1 MEVLGSLLLFFLV
14 FGMSATVDIKSM
26 QKQVQNKYAIM
37 TGVFLQFVL
46 LPFLGFVVVKA
57 LNMSHAMG
65 LTLLVVTSSPG
76 GSYSNWW
83 CSMFNADL
91 ALSVTMTAISTLLST
106 IMLPLNL
113 LVYTSFSYEADV
125 VSSLDW
131 MSLFIALGVVIGAIG
146 LGLMASAKVHSHR
159 FNRMANMCGNVSGI
173 ALVVFSATLSNTGAE
188 DLEGEA
194 APKIWDHDWVFYVG
208 VALPC
213 VLGLVI
219 SNILT
224 SFCKLKK
231 PERVTVSVECCYQ
244 NVGIATSVALTMFEG
259 ADRSEAM
266 AVPLYYGIVEAAVVG
281 LYCVVAWK
289 IGWTKAPASAK
300 LWEVLFRSYEVID
313 AEHHELQEV
322 EITLSDGTFEDV
334 EKTSKTGGTLF
345 HYFRFDNICTKLVD
359 DVCIKSPNRQGSF
372 CTVDEDADEECC
384 YKEHIEKPT
393 FAVEP
398 ESPKEP
404 SGYGDVP
411 LNVSLVEVGDGEV
424 EEMGSGLA
432 VAMQQRW
439 RWHRRTRSAE
449 AEANVSTPGS
459 SQTATSGLPKPSMAQ
474 RNHTIA
480 TETPSAS
487 FLGTKKEDGVAQTA
501 GSNPVQ
507 GRSIH
512 VGYLTKERSSD
523 VEMGYISSASE
534 SSIGSEENF
543 QEKYIP
549 PPSPMSSPPTS
560 TMQNKLLADDGQQ
573 QQRDNDKDKGC
584 SLRSEEDD
592 ER

>member
-1 MEVLGSLLLFFLV
+1 
-14 FGMSATVDIKSM
+14 
-26 QKQVQNKYAIM
+26 
-37 TGVFLQFVL
+37 
-46 LPFLGFVVVKA
+46 
-57 LNMSHAMG
+57 
-65 LTLLVVTSSPG
+65 
-76 GSYSNWW
+76 
-83 CSMFNADL
+83 MFNADL

-131 MSLFIALGVVIGAIG
+131 MSLFIALGVVIGAIA

-159 FNRMANMCGNVSGI
+159 FNRMANMLGNISGI
-173 ALVVFSATLSNTGAE
+173 ALVVFSATISNSGGE

-194 APKIWDHDWVFYVG
+194 APKIWNHDWIFYVG

-213 VLGLVI
+213 VLGLI
-219 SNILT
+219 MSNVLT
-224 SFCKLKK
+224 SFCKLRK

-266 AVPLYYGIVEAAVVG
+266 AVPLYYGIVEAVFVG

-313 AEHHELQEV
+313 AEHQELQEV
-322 EITLSDGTFEDV
+322 EITLSDGTFDDG
-334 EKTSKTGGTLF
+334 EKMSKTGGTIF
-345 HYFRFDNICTKLVD
+345 HYFRMDNICNKLVD
-359 DVCIKSPNRQGSF
+359 DVCLKCPNRLGSF
-372 CTVDEDADEECC
+372 CTVDEDVDEEYC
-384 YKEHIEKPT
+384 YNEHVEKPPS
-393 FAVEP
+393 AIEP
-398 ESPKEP
+398 VKAKEP

-411 LNVSLVEVGDGEV
+411 LNVALIEEGDGDNDD

-449 AEANVSTPGS
+449 VEIKIPNPGAKAADST
-459 SQTATSGLPKPSMAQ
+459 LPKPSIAQ

-487 FLGTKKEDGVAQTA
+487 ISGTKKGDGVADNA

-512 VGYLTKERSSD
+512 VGYLTKKRDSD

-534 SSIGSEENF
+534 SSSDSEGEDYR
-543 QEKYIP
+543 EEYEYIP
-549 PPSPMSSPPTS
+549 PPSPMPSPPTS
-560 TMQNKLLADDGQQ
+560 AVMQHKVPVEDVEDEKE
-573 QQRDNDKDKGC
+573 RDNSTNAQEGSPNLKEDNEVD
-584 SLRSEEDD
+584 DD
-592 ER
+592 ESKTNKR

>member
-1 MEVLGSLLLFFLV
+1 
-14 FGMSATVDIKSM
+14 
-26 QKQVQNKYAIM
+26 
-37 TGVFLQFVL
+37 
-46 LPFLGFVVVKA
+46 
-57 LNMSHAMG
+57 
-65 LTLLVVTSSPG
+65 
-76 GSYSNWW
+76 
-83 CSMFNADL
+83 MFNADL

-159 FNRMANMCGNVSGI
+159 FNRMANMLGNISGI
-173 ALVVFSATLSNTGAE
+173 ALVVFSATLSNAGGE

-194 APKIWDHDWVFYVG
+194 APKIWNHDWIFYVG

-213 VLGLVI
+213 VLGLI
-219 SNILT
+219 MSNILT
-224 SFCKLKK
+224 SFCRLRK

-289 IGWTKAPASAK
+289 IGWTKAPAGAK

-313 AEHHELQEV
+313 AEHQELQEV
-322 EITLSDGTFEDV
+322 EITLSDGTIDDV
-334 EKTSKTGGTLF
+334 EKMSKTGGTIF
-345 HYFRFDNICTKLVD
+345 HYFRMDNICNKLID
-359 DVCIKSPNRQGSF
+359 DACLKGPNRQGSF
-372 CTVDEDADEECC
+372 CTVDEEEDEEYC
-384 YKEHIEKPT
+384 YNEHVEKPT
-393 FAVEP
+393 FAIEP
-398 ESPKEP
+398 VKAKEP

-411 LNVSLVEVGDGEV
+411 LNVALIEEGDGVDQET
-424 EEMGSGLA
+424 GAGLV

-439 RWHRRTRSAE
+439 GWGWHRRTRSAE
-449 AEANVSTPGS
+449 VKIKTPTHESSASSPASTAADS
-459 SQTATSGLPKPSMAQ
+459 TLPKPSIAQ

-487 FLGTKKEDGVAQTA
+487 ISGEKKGDGVAENA

-512 VGYLTKERSSD
+512 VGYLTKKRASD

-534 SSIGSEENF
+534 SSSDSEGEDF
-543 QEKYIP
+543 REKYEYIP
-549 PPSPMSSPPTS
+549 PPSPKKDDKVDDDDSS
-560 TMQNKLLADDGQQ
+560 QNP
-573 QQRDNDKDKGC
+573 
-584 SLRSEEDD
+584 
-592 ER
+592 

>member
-1 MEVLGSLLLFFLV
+1 
-14 FGMSATVDIKSM
+14 
-26 QKQVQNKYAIM
+26 
-37 TGVFLQFVL
+37 
-46 LPFLGFVVVKA
+46 
-57 LNMSHAMG
+57 
-65 LTLLVVTSSPG
+65 
-76 GSYSNWW
+76 
-83 CSMFNADL
+83 MFNADL

-159 FNRMANMCGNVSGI
+159 FNRMANACGNVSGI
-173 ALVVFSATLSNTGAE
+173 ALVVFSATLSNSGAE

-194 APKIWDHDWVFYVG
+194 APKIWSHDWIFYVG

-213 VLGLVI
+213 VLGLAI

-224 SFCKLKK
+224 SFCKLRK

-266 AVPLYYGIVEAAVVG
+266 AVPLYYGIVEAVVVG

-322 EITLSDGTFEDV
+322 EITLSDGTFDDG

-345 HYFRFDNICTKLVD
+345 HYFRIDNICTKLVD
-359 DVCIKSPNRQGSF
+359 DTCIKGSNRQGSF
-372 CTVDEDADEECC
+372 CTVDEEADEECC
-384 YKEHIEKPT
+384 YEEHTEKPT

-398 ESPKEP
+398 VSPKEP

-411 LNVSLVEVGDGEV
+411 LNVALVDVGDGDVE
-424 EEMGSGLA
+424 EEMGSGL
-432 VAMQQRW
+432 VLAMQKRW
-439 RWHRRTRSAE
+439 RLHRRTRSAE
-449 AEANVSTPGS
+449 AEPTVSTPS
-459 SQTATSGLPKPSMAQ
+459 SP
-474 RNHTIA
+474 IA

-487 FLGTKKEDGVAQTA
+487 FSGEKKGDGVAQNV
-501 GSNPVQ
+501 GRSPVQ

-512 VGYLTKERSSD
+512 VGYLTKKSASD

-534 SSIGSEENF
+534 SSAGIEEGF
-543 QEKYIP
+543 QESYMP
-549 PPSPMSSPPTS
+549 PPSPMSTPPTS
-560 TMQNKLLADDGQQ
+560 AIQQTKVLADDGQQ
-573 QQRDNDKDKGC
+573 QRDGDSAQDCDLSSK
-584 SLRSEEDD
+584 EDD
-592 ER
+592 ENDSKAIER

>member
-1 MEVLGSLLLFFLV
+1 
-14 FGMSATVDIKSM
+14 
-26 QKQVQNKYAIM
+26 
-37 TGVFLQFVL
+37 
-46 LPFLGFVVVKA
+46 
-57 LNMSHAMG
+57 
-65 LTLLVVTSSPG
+65 
-76 GSYSNWW
+76 
-83 CSMFNADL
+83 MFNADL

-159 FNRMANMCGNVSGI
+159 FNRMANMLGNISGI
-173 ALVVFSATLSNTGAE
+173 ALVVFSATLSNSGGE

-194 APKIWDHDWVFYVG
+194 APKIWNHDWIFYVG

-213 VLGLVI
+213 VLGLI
-219 SNILT
+219 MSNVLT
-224 SFCKLKK
+224 SFCKLRK

-259 ADRSEAM
+259 SDRSEAM

-313 AEHHELQEV
+313 AEHQELQEV
-322 EITLSDGTFEDV
+322 EITLSDGTFDDG
-334 EKTSKTGGTLF
+334 EKMSKTGGTIF
-345 HYFRFDNICTKLVD
+345 HYFRMDNICNKLVD
-359 DVCIKSPNRQGSF
+359 DACLKCPRQGSF
-372 CTVDEDADEECC
+372 CTVDEDVDEEYC
-384 YKEHIEKPT
+384 YNEHVEKPT
-393 FAVEP
+393 FAIEP
-398 ESPKEP
+398 VKAKEP

-411 LNVSLVEVGDGEV
+411 LNVALIDVGDGDD
-424 EEMGSGLA
+424 EETGSGLA

-449 AEANVSTPGS
+449 VEIKTPT
-459 SQTATSGLPKPSMAQ
+459 QECTATAADFTLPKPSMAQ

-487 FLGTKKEDGVAQTA
+487 ISGTKEGDGVAENA

-512 VGYLTKERSSD
+512 VGYLTKKRASD

-534 SSIGSEENF
+534 SSSDSEGEDF
-543 QEKYIP
+543 REKYEYIP
-549 PPSPMSSPPTS
+549 PQSPMPSPPTS
-560 TMQNKLLADDGQQ
+560 TVMQHKVPIEDGKDGKE
-573 QQRDNDKDKGC
+573 RDSRNNAQDCKDC
-584 SLRSEEDD
+584 SPSPKEDD
-592 ER
+592 DEVDDDCKTNER

>member
-1 MEVLGSLLLFFLV
+1 
-14 FGMSATVDIKSM
+14 
-26 QKQVQNKYAIM
+26 
-37 TGVFLQFVL
+37 
-46 LPFLGFVVVKA
+46 
-57 LNMSHAMG
+57 
-65 LTLLVVTSSPG
+65 
-76 GSYSNWW
+76 
-83 CSMFNADL
+83 MFNADL

-113 LVYTSFSYEADV
+113 LVYTSFSYDADV

-159 FNRMANMCGNVSGI
+159 FNRMANACGNVSGI
-173 ALVVFSATLSNTGAE
+173 ALVVFSATLSNSGAE

-194 APKIWDHDWVFYVG
+194 APKIWSHDWIFYVG

-224 SFCKLKK
+224 SFCKLRK

-266 AVPLYYGIVEAAVVG
+266 AVPLYYGIVEAVVVG
-281 LYCVVAWK
+281 LYCVVSWK

-313 AEHHELQEV
+313 AEHHELEEV
-322 EITLSDGTFEDV
+322 EITLSDGTFDDV

-359 DVCIKSPNRQGSF
+359 DVCIKGSNRQGSF
-372 CTVDEDADEECC
+372 CTVDEESDEEYC
-384 YKEHIEKPT
+384 YEEHTEKPT

-398 ESPKEP
+398 VSPKEP

-411 LNVSLVEVGDGEV
+411 LNVALVDVGDGNV
-424 EEMGSGLA
+424 EEMGSGVV
-432 VAMQQRW
+432 VAMQKRW
-439 RWHRRTRSAE
+439 RLHRRTRSAE
-449 AEANVSTPGS
+449 AESTVSTAS
-459 SQTATSGLPKPSMAQ
+459 SPVATASGLPKPPMAQ
-474 RNHTIA
+474 RNHIIA

-487 FLGTKKEDGVAQTA
+487 FSGEKKGDTSSIAQNV
-501 GSNPVQ
+501 GSSPVQ

-512 VGYLTKERSSD
+512 VGYLTKKSASD

-534 SSIGSEENF
+534 SSVGIEEGF
-543 QEKYIP
+543 QESYMP
-549 PPSPMSSPPTS
+549 PPSPMSTPPTS
-560 TMQNKLLADDGQQ
+560 TMQQTKVLADDGQQ
-573 QQRDNDKDKGC
+573 QRDGDGAQDCGLSSK
-584 SLRSEEDD
+584 EDD
-592 ER
+592 EKDSKAIER

>member
-1 MEVLGSLLLFFLV
+1 
-14 FGMSATVDIKSM
+14 
-26 QKQVQNKYAIM
+26 
-37 TGVFLQFVL
+37 
-46 LPFLGFVVVKA
+46 
-57 LNMSHAMG
+57 
-65 LTLLVVTSSPG
+65 
-76 GSYSNWW
+76 
-83 CSMFNADL
+83 MFNADL

-146 LGLMASAKVHSHR
+146 LGLMASAKVHSHK

-173 ALVVFSATLSNTGAE
+173 ALVVFSATLSNSGGE

-194 APKIWDHDWVFYVG
+194 APKIWNHDWIFYVG

-213 VLGLVI
+213 VLGLVM
-219 SNILT
+219 SNVLT
-224 SFCKLKK
+224 SFCKLRK

-281 LYCVVAWK
+281 LYCVIAWK

-313 AEHHELQEV
+313 AEHQELQEV
-322 EITLSDGTFEDV
+322 EITLSDGTFDDV
-334 EKTSKTGGTLF
+334 EKMSKTGGTIF
-345 HYFRFDNICTKLVD
+345 HYFRMDNICNKLVD
-359 DVCIKSPNRQGSF
+359 DACFKCPNRQKSF
-372 CTVDEDADEECC
+372 CTVDEDVDEEYC
-384 YKEHIEKPT
+384 YNEHVEKPT
-393 FAVEP
+393 FATVGP
-398 ESPKEP
+398 VSPKEP

-411 LNVSLVEVGDGEV
+411 LNVALVEVGDGDD
-424 EEMGSGLA
+424 EEIGSGLA

-449 AEANVSTPGS
+449 VEIKIPKQENTTGSPATAADST
-459 SQTATSGLPKPSMAQ
+459 LPKPSMAQ
-474 RNHTIA
+474 MNHTIA
-480 TETPSAS
+480 TETPSTSISGAQKGEGVPENV
-487 FLGTKKEDGVAQTA
+487 GT
-501 GSNPVQ
+501 SNNPVQ
-507 GRSIH
+507 SRSIH
-512 VGYLTKERSSD
+512 VGYLTKKRASD
-523 VEMGYISSASE
+523 VEMGYISSASD
-534 SSIGSEENF
+534 SSVGSEEDF
-543 QEKYIP
+543 STKYIP
-549 PPSPMSSPPTS
+549 PPPSVPSPPTS
-560 TMQNKLLADDGQQ
+560 VTMQHKVPTEDGGEEIDNENAQNCSSPSSKEQEDNKEGDD
-573 QQRDNDKDKGC
+573 RKTT
-584 SLRSEEDD
+584 